1 MHLWLENQI
10 GQSAANIISSLV
22 VLIIV
27 IAAIAVTIKLLRK
40 FNNGTFVVGGK
51 SRTPRLSV
59 RDAAAVDRTRRL
71 VLVRRDN
78 VEHLLMIGGPT
89 DLVIETNIKLDENST
104 KGEIHVEPMNEVAK
118 DCSSIPNYREPELR
132 TSLSDTQQAAA
143 SPAIRASDERL
154 EADLSTLQ
162 EDFKPTFSSRE
173 AAFSP
178 RRHVPEPNV
187 DPSIENTNVN
197 PVGQS
202 PREPSVAFE
211 NRRDVNLAPSPNNFN
226 KAIPPKTLNN
236 PAELNV
242 GVLADNNE
250 FANRSSRNAVP
261 REPTLTDFPVAPSP
275 RQTTLKEEPAPRFTP
290 SVKDETISAEIEG
303 RREPSLRVPPKT
315 IDPAVNLDD
324 DFDHMFENELKNAI
338 KNEKS

>member
-1 MHLWLENQI
+1 MHFGLENQI

-27 IAAIAVTIKLLRK
+27 IAAIAITIKLLRK

-104 KGEIHVEPMNEVAK
+104 KREIHVEPMNEDAK
-118 DCSSIPNYREPELR
+118 GSASIPNYREPELR
-132 TSLSDTQQAAA
+132 ASLSDTQQAAA
-143 SPAIRASDERL
+143 SPAIQASDERL
-154 EADLSTLQ
+154 EADLSSLQ
-162 EDFKPTFSSRE
+162 EDFKPTLSSRE

-178 RRHVPEPNV
+178 RRHVPEPNL

-197 PVGQS
+197 PVRQTH
-202 PREPSVAFE
+202 REPSLSFE
-211 NRRDVNLAPSPNNFN
+211 DRHDVNLAPSHDLN
-226 KAIPPKTLNN
+226 KVVPPHTLNR
-236 PAELNV
+236 PAEQNV
-242 GVLADNNE
+242 DAFADNNE
-250 FANRSSRNAVP
+250 FSNRPSRNPIP
-261 REPTLTDFPVAPSP
+261 REPTLTNFSVAPSP
-275 RQTTLKEEPAPRFTP
+275 RQTTLKEELAPRFTP

>member
-1 MHLWLENQI
+1 MHFGLENQI

-27 IAAIAVTIKLLRK
+27 IAAIAITIKLLRK

-104 KGEIHVEPMNEVAK
+104 KREIHVEPMNEDAK
-118 DCSSIPNYREPELR
+118 GSTSIPNYRKPELR
-132 TSLSDTQQAAA
+132 ASLSDTQQAAA
-143 SPAIRASDERL
+143 SPAIQASDERL
-154 EADLSTLQ
+154 EADLSSLQ
-162 EDFKPTFSSRE
+162 EDFKPTLSSRE

-178 RRHVPEPNV
+178 RRHVPEPNL

-197 PVGQS
+197 PVRQTH
-202 PREPSVAFE
+202 REPSLSFE
-211 NRRDVNLAPSPNNFN
+211 DRHDVNLAPSHDLN
-226 KAIPPKTLNN
+226 KAVPPHTLNR
-236 PAELNV
+236 PAEQNV
-242 GVLADNNE
+242 DAFADNNE
-250 FANRSSRNAVP
+250 FSNRPSRNPIP

-275 RQTTLKEEPAPRFTP
+275 RQTMLKEELAPRFTP

-303 RREPSLRVPPKT
+303 RREPSLRVPRKT

-338 KNEKS
+338 KDEKS